1 MELLNLASILGE
13 ARYIRDVKEAWHFDK
28 ICQKMKQ
35 KNFLVV
41 GTLKPLLHGDCASW
55 ARAVQ
60 GLFWLAGFGQGIIHG
75 LRGVC
80 VFSAPQPNPAVK
92 RDAALVRVAPYF

>member
-1 MELLNLASILGE
+1 MSFLPLA
-13 ARYIRDVKEAWHFDK
+13 
-28 ICQKMKQ
+28 
-35 KNFLVV
+35 LVTSAV
-41 GTLKPLLHGDCASW
+41 AALFFVVAALW
-55 ARAVQ
+55 VRAVQ

-92 RDAALVRVAPYF
+92 RDVALKRVAPYF